1 MLALLGGCSK
11 SAPDIGLATSS
22 EANQAAGGARMSTQP
37 MAGSASP
44 AELSKDSFDA
54 SKAATPPIAAAKS
67 LPADVAA
74 SAAVPASPL
83 MQEQSPQVAN
93 KSVMTYRHSSASASF
108 SGGTMAGRAR
118 SGPNALPIAAGGGRG
133 ATYNPNMYVSSSYLG
148 GNGEKE
154 RLEKL
159 IQAGVVVDGKRVKL
173 ESFVRTYAQAFP
185 IPTQTALGLNV
196 DTERAQII
204 QDGDHTYLQI
214 GIQGMKGE
222 TPKRPPLNLA
232 LVIDRSGSMAD
243 EHKLEYV
250 KEAVISLLD
259 HLGPNDVFSL
269 IAFDDTARILIP
281 AQRGGSR
288 DRIKQQI
295 AALQPGG
302 GTNIYDG
309 LNLGYQE
316 AAKNK
321 IADGVN
327 RVILLSDGEVSA
339 GIQDPQQFQQLVSGA
354 SADRDIQTSAMG
366 VGVQFNE
373 DLMLGIAR
381 DGKGSYHFLRDGADT
396 RQVFSKELDDLTHVV
411 AKAVQLRIRLA
422 DGIGLVRVLG
432 SSTLDAQQTARV
444 KADEKRIDRKVAEEL
459 GIKTNR
465 QHTPDEPGIKMMI
478 PDFYRGDSHV
488 VMLEITVP
496 RGQGT
501 HKIADVFMKYK
512 DLAFKA
518 NRETQGSVSI
528 QYTSNRA
535 DMIASIHRNVKKNLL
550 GFQTGEALTDAA
562 ALIAQGRVP
571 DAIRK
576 VDERMTVLGV
586 AAREWQDHDLDG
598 DGRLLN
604 SYKMVLA
611 QLNTNQQL
619 ARGEFGEYLRRSLTY
634 NGYRMTQ

>member
-1 MLALLGGCSK
+1 
-11 SAPDIGLATSS
+11 
-22 EANQAAGGARMSTQP
+22 MS
-37 MAGSASP
+37 MR
-44 AELSKDSFDA
+44 
-54 SKAATPPIAAAKS
+54 
-67 LPADVAA
+67 
-74 SAAVPASPL
+74 
-83 MQEQSPQVAN
+83 
-93 KSVMTYRHSSASASF
+93 VM
-108 SGGTMAGRAR
+108 
-118 SGPNALPIAAGGGRG
+118 PAGGGGSRQT
-133 ATYNPNMYVSSSYLG
+133 TYNPNMYVASNYLG

-173 ESFVRTYAQAFP
+173 ESFVRTYAQTFP

-196 DTERAQII
+196 DTERGTVI
-204 QDGDHTYLQI
+204 QEGDHTYLQI

-222 TPKRPPLNLA
+222 TPRRPPLNIA

-243 EHKLEYV
+243 EHKLDFV
-250 KEAVISLLD
+250 KSAVISLLD

-269 IAFDDTARILIP
+269 IAFDDTAQILVP
-281 AQRGGSR
+281 AQRGANR
-288 DRIKQQI
+288 ARIKQQI
-295 AALQPGG
+295 AALAPGG

-309 LNLGYQE
+309 LSLGYRE
-316 AAKNK
+316 AAKNR

-327 RVILLSDGEVSA
+327 RVILLSDGEVTA
-339 GIQDPQQFQQLVSGA
+339 GIQDPKQFQQLVSGV
-354 SADRDIQTSAMG
+354 SADQDIQTSAIG
-366 VGVQFNE
+366 VGVEFNE

-381 DGKGSYHFLRDGADT
+381 DGKGSYHFLRDGVDT
-396 RQVFSKELDDLTHVV
+396 RQVFAKELDDLTHVV
-411 AKAVQLRIRLA
+411 AKAIRLRIQLA
-422 DGIGLVRVLG
+422 DGVGLVRVLG

-444 KADEKRIDRKVAEEL
+444 KADEKHIDRKVAEEL
-459 GIKTNR
+459 GISSNR
-465 QHTPDEPGIKMMI
+465 QHTPDEPGIKMLI

-501 HKIADVFMKYK
+501 CRIADVFMKYK

-518 NRETQGSVSI
+518 NRETRSTVAI
-528 QYTSNRA
+528 QYTPNRA
-535 DMIASIHRNVKKNLL
+535 DMIDSIHRNVKKNLL

-562 ALIAQGRVP
+562 TLIAQGRVP
-571 DAIRK
+571 EAIRK

-586 AAREWQDHDLDG
+586 AAREWQDQDLDG

-604 SYKMVLA
+604 SYKAVLA

-619 ARGEFGEYLRRSLTY
+619 AQGEFGAYLRRSLTY